1 MNFVELNSVTR
12 TLLFL
17 SVGMIREYLLSDEQG
32 QLLALRTAKCFSL
45 AVYSVM
51 LSAFYIY
58 STNIRTEYFKH
69 AV

>member
-51 LSAFYIY
+51 LSVLESVSYE
-58 STNIRTEYFKH
+58 SKVLGEL
-69 AV
+69 